1 MKFKNTCTAIIAAA
15 VMLLGLSACHSNK
28 PSGTEGYGNEKNTE
42 SNTERSLEKAY
53 SSLTEAYRPW
63 SEVRMPIKMSL
74 SEPRRLSVSGT
85 LNMQYGKALSIT
97 LKALFFEIATV
108 YADNDSLIV
117 VSKMADAY
125 YKESLESLRRYSGLD
140 LRDMQ
145 SLLLGQLFVP
155 GGSRAIAG
163 ERRIFELSD
172 LNAGEKT
179 ETSDLLMKLTPRNL
193 PAGVNA
199 YFTAVQPLAT
209 SEPALLRSLELQAN
223 TTTVT
228 FGFYDA
234 ASTPAGPSSSEM
246 EISAALKERKFK
258 AGLILNYDRAA
269 WGGKTEIQKPSVPR
283 SARRLTFA
291 QIYKLLQNI

>member
-1 MKFKNTCTAIIAAA
+1 MKLKTTYTAIIAAA

-28 PSGTEGYGNEKNTE
+28 PSGTEGYGNEKNTG
-42 SNTERSLEKAY
+42 SNTERSLERVY
-53 SSLTEAYRPW
+53 SSLTEAYKPW
-63 SEVRMPIKMSL
+63 NDVRMPVKMSL
-74 SEPRRLSVSGT
+74 TEPRRLSVSGT

-155 GGSRAIAG
+155 GGSRATAG
-163 ERRIFELSD
+163 ERRKFELSD
-172 LNAGEKT
+172 LNAGEPG
-179 ETSDLLMKLTPRNL
+179 TSDILMKLAPRNL
-193 PAGVNA
+193 PSGVNA
-199 YFTAVQPLAT
+199 YFTASQPLET
-209 SEPALLRSLELQAN
+209 SEPAHLRSLELQAN

-228 FGFYDA
+228 FGFYDE
-234 ASTPAGPSSSEM
+234 ASTPAGPASSEV
-246 EISAALKERKFK
+246 EINAGLKERKFK
-258 AGLILNYDRAA
+258 AGLTLNYDRAS
-269 WGGKTEIQKPSVPR
+269 WGDKTEIQKPSIPR
-283 SARRLTFA
+283 SARRLTFT
-291 QIYKLLQNI
+291 QIYKLLQSL